1 MVSARRHFG
10 KKKNKILLYDELKA
24 FIFSRISRNRWM
36 AVGNAVEWG
45 VRNGMRDRALRTTQ
59 ELCVAGYFRR
69 MTEKEKE
76 VTVEEETSF

>member
-1 MVSARRHFG
+1 
-10 KKKNKILLYDELKA
+10 
-24 FIFSRISRNRWM
+24 M